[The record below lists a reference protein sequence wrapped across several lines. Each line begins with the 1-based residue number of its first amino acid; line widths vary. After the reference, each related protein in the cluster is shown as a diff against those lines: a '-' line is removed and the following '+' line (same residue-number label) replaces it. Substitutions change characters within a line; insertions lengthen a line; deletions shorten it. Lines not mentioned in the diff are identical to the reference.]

1 MAIDPDGIDLS
12 TLDELTAL
20 KRQREAISQRIAVM
34 NEKRGKVSEEV
45 YQRVHADY
53 QQQLQELAAKA
64 APLRQQAAAGWQA
77 LKIEMAR
84 IEADFNAARLDKE
97 EIEFRHSLGE
107 FDAAELKRRLRS
119 VDERVEAS
127 TRLRDKAAQLKARY
141 LAAVESEGELEAGD
155 EDTARMP
162 AIPDPPKPAA
172 AAASTLRTQP
182 PAPELPAT
190 TLRAPPSA
198 PAADATLVA
207 APLPAATGSSPARA
221 ASSRS
226 SRNPDATV
234 VFRQGRLEPRNPEAG
249 SVVQTLGLR
258 PISIGSG
265 SECDLQLQVAGLGK
279 RHAEISMTRA
289 GFCVR
294 DTSSSGTISVNGETV
309 SERVLADGD
318 ALAIGPALFHFRL
331 L

>member
-1 MAIDPDGIDLS
+1 MAIDQERTEL
-12 TLDELTAL
+12 TALDELTAL
-20 KRQREAISQRIAVM
+20 KRQREEIGQRVAVM

-45 YQRVHADY
+45 FQRVHADY
-53 QQQLQELAAKA
+53 QQQLLELAAKA
-64 APLRQQAAAGWQA
+64 SPLRLQAAAGWQR
-77 LKIEMAR
+77 LKIELAR

-107 FDAAELKRRLRS
+107 FDAEELKRRLRG
-119 VDERVEAS
+119 VEERVEAS
-127 TRLRDKAAQLKARY
+127 TRVREQAAQLRARY
-141 LAAVESEGELEAGD
+141 VAAVESESELETSD

-162 AIPDPPKPAA
+162 AIPDPPPAA
-172 AAASTLRTQP
+172 AATRPSTG
-182 PAPELPAT
+182 PAEVPA
-190 TLRAPPSA
+190 APPPRPQPA
-198 PAADATLVA
+198 AADATLVS
-207 APLPAATGSSPARA
+207 APLPQVPATPPARP

-226 SRNPDATV
+226 SRNPDATM
-234 VFRQGRLEPRNPEAG
+234 VFRQGRLEPANGEAG

-294 DTSSSGTISVNGETV
+294 DTSGSGTITVNGETIR
-309 SERVLADGD
+309 EHVLADGD
-318 ALAIGPALFHFRL
+318 ALAIGPALFNFRL